1 MPTRTPEPIV
11 GKGRFDMFEDI
22 RAAPRAF
29 KVLIAS
35 ALIENMAFGLII
47 PLLTI
52 YMVTD
57 VGISESLSGVVLAG
71 YTLSGIPG
79 MIFGGMLVD
88 KIGRR
93 VVLLISLGFMSLTIF
108 LYFYAFDFITFL
120 LVAMADSFVGS
131 LYMPAANAMIAD
143 VIPSR
148 DRPKAYSTLRIA
160 WNVGMI
166 FGPAAGAIIVAAY
179 SIKVL
184 FLFGALIL
192 LGAFFMNLVFIP
204 ETKPEETGEAVTFRK
219 VLAVS
224 GDRPFLMMCSMS
236 AVLFLC
242 MTQFMSALPIYMV
255 ADLGQ
260 DQTSVGPLWI
270 LSGLMIV
277 LLQLWITSQM
287 VKFRRSVV
295 LMSGQIVMGVGIG
308 LVYLATDMLT
318 LSACVIVMTL
328 GELIYMSILGAIVAD
343 MAPEDQRGIY
353 MGFSGFMQTLGW
365 GVGMFLGLWLLDVL
379 PQRDTMWLIFGT
391 VAIATSAAY
400 IHFGRMIGPVKDHP
414 VKHEAAGK
422 EPAMGH

>member
-1 MPTRTPEPIV
+1 MIL
-11 GKGRFDMFEDI
+11 GDL

-29 KVLIAS
+29 KVLITS

-47 PLLTI
+47 PFLTI
-52 YMVTD
+52 YMVQD
-57 VGISESLSGVVLAG
+57 IKISESLAGVVLMG
-71 YTLSGIPG
+71 YTLSGLPG

-93 VVLLISLGFMSLTIF
+93 AVLLTSLGLMSLTIF
-108 LYFYAFDFITFL
+108 LYFFAFDFVTFL

-160 WNVGMI
+160 WNVGLI
-166 FGPAAGAIIVAAY
+166 FGPAAGAALVVAY

-192 LGAFFMNLVFIP
+192 LGAFFMNLIFIP
-204 ETKPEETGEAVTFRK
+204 ETKPEDTGESVTFRK

-224 GDRPFLMMCSMS
+224 RDRPFLMICSMS

-242 MTQFMSALPIYMV
+242 MTQFMSALPVYMV
-255 ADLGQ
+255 ADLDQ
-260 DQTSVGPLWI
+260 DESSVGLLWTI
-270 LSGLMIV
+270 SGLMIV
-277 LLQLWITSQM
+277 LLQLWVTSQM
-287 VKFRRSVV
+287 VKFKRSAV
-295 LMSGQIVMGVGIG
+295 LMVGQIVLGAGIG
-308 LVYLATDMLT
+308 LIYLATDLLT
-318 LSACVIVMTL
+318 LSACIIVMTL
-328 GELIYMSILGAIVAD
+328 GELMYMSILGAIVAD
-343 MAPEDQRGIY
+343 MAPEERRGIY

-365 GVGMFLGLWLLDVL
+365 GVGMFLGLWMLDIL

-391 VAIATSAAY
+391 IAVATSVAY
-400 IHFGRMIGPVKDHP
+400 LTFGRMIGPDKDRPHVP
-414 VKHEAAGK
+414 DTEIPLLGL
-422 EPAMGH
+422 GH